1 MVKEIMPRQ
10 ARLDA
15 PGTLH
20 HIMIRG
26 IDGLQIFQDPADRQD
41 LISRIQGLVK
51 TTGNRV
57 LAWVLMETH
66 VLC

>member
-15 PGTLH
+15 PGTLY

-26 IDGLQIFQDPADRQD
+26 IDGLQIFQDPTGRQD
-41 LISRIQGLVK
+41 FISRIQGL
-51 TTGNRV
+51 
-57 LAWVLMETH
+57 
-66 VLC
+66 